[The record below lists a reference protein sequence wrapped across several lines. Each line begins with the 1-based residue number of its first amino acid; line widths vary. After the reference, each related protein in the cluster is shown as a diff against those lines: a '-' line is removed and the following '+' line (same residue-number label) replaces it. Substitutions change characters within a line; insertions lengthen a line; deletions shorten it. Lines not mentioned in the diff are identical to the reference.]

1 MLIHVLFLFFLIIV
15 FAPHAL
21 HLIARGSYMFIY
33 ARSREPK
40 HEEPT
45 EQAQAEEFTNLDLD
59 QGRPW
64 CI

>member
-1 MLIHVLFLFFLIIV
+1 MCYFYFCLIVV

-33 ARSREPK
+33 ARSREPEL
-40 HEEPT
+40 EEPMK
-45 EQAQAEEFTNLDLD
+45 QAQAEEFTNLDLD
-59 QGRPW
+59 QGKPW